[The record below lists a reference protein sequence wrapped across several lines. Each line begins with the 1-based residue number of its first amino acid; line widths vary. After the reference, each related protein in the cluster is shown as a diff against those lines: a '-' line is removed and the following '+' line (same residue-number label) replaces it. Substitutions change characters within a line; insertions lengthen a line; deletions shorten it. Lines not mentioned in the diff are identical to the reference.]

1 MTPLITREFAIAF
14 SNHDLGRMAHLFS
27 RYIPTLY
34 SIAAYFACFI
44 AVQADKVTFILG
56 GNQYQE
62 AALAVMIMA
71 FYPIHQTY
79 GQLSGSVFYA
89 TGQTGLYRN
98 IGITGMLMGL
108 PVTFFLIAPADM
120 MGLNAGA
127 TGLAIKMV
135 LLQFIFVNVQLYFNA
150 KLLKLPFVRYLL
162 HQVSSVAMLL
172 AIAYVSTIM
181 IDGFAA
187 LGEKIVITFIITGIL
202 YTVMVIGCSI
212 LLPQFFGLT
221 REDISAIISK
231 IRTYLNIQ

>member
-1 MTPLITREFAIAF
+1 M
-14 SNHDLGRMAHLFS
+14 FS

-34 SIAAYFACFI
+34 SIAAYFACFV
-44 AVQADKVTFILG
+44 AVQADRVTFILG
-56 GNQYQE
+56 GNQYQD
-62 AALAVMIMA
+62 ATLAVMIMA

-135 LLQFIFVNVQLYFNA
+135 LLQFIFVNVQLYFNT
-150 KLLKLPFVRYLL
+150 KLLKLPFLRYLL
-162 HQVSSVAMLL
+162 HQVYNIGILL
-172 AIAYVSTIM
+172 AIAYISTIA
-181 IDGFAA
+181 IDELSGLEGKF
-187 LGEKIVITFIITGIL
+187 IITFILTGIL
-202 YTVMVIGCSI
+202 YTAMVIGCSI

-221 REDISAIISK
+221 REDISSIVSK